1 MIIVQGS
8 IPIRSECREQ
18 AIAMAKEMILASRSE
33 LGCISYEFYTAL
45 SDPNCLVLFQE
56 WEDAESLQAHYATP
70 HMDAFLRRLPDILDG
85 EIITRRYAVQSVEE
99 EQAVVV
105 AAEKPTIH

>member
-1 MIIVQGS
+1 MFS
-8 IPIRSECREQ
+8 FL
-18 AIAMAKEMILASRSE
+18 ILV
-33 LGCISYEFYTAL
+33 LAL
-45 SDPNCLVLFQE
+45 VLILVLILVLFQE